1 LITQNKFKNSVNT
14 QLQYLNFL
22 IVFGLIVY
30 ISSNLQT
37 NYRYPDLIYLVV
49 LTLANFIL
57 VAVYIY
63 SISFSLRSLT
73 IFKYVLRVLSIQY
86 ICYILNIL
94 RSSNLNVVQSST
106 LLLSLILIMQA
117 ISANFDPLLYSKY
130 RIKLLDII
138 LALATIIIANS
149 ILRSNP
155 CPFIYF
161 LLTSVILITSI
172 TLFTLGKRILAYLDL
187 LIFIFFSPPNVN
199 VLIVRVLTTIAI
211 ITYIEGFVDNIV
223 SNASRSLP
231 SYTNANLIS
240 IIILIF
246 ISIIMSQL
254 IEGTTI
260 MYLIYILT
268 ITLVII
274 INKLVN

>member
-73 IFKYVLRVLSIQY
+73 IFKYMLRVLSIQY

-130 RIKLLDII
+130 KIKLLDII
-138 LALATIIIANS
+138 LALATIITANS

-172 TLFTLGKRILAYLDL
+172 TLFTLGKRILAYLVL

-199 VLIVRVLTTIAI
+199 VLLVRVLTTIAI

>member
-37 NYRYPDLIYLVV
+37 NYRYHDLIYLVV

-86 ICYILNIL
+86 ICYILNIF

-130 RIKLLDII
+130 KIKLLDII
-138 LALATIIIANS
+138 LALATIITANS

-172 TLFTLGKRILAYLDL
+172 TLFTLGKRILAYLVL
-187 LIFIFFSPPNVN
+187 LIFVFFSPPDVS
-199 VLIVRVLTTIAI
+199 VLLVRVLTTIAI
-211 ITYIEGFVDNIV
+211 ITYIEGFVDNIT

>member
-14 QLQYLNFL
+14 QLQYLNLL
-22 IVFGLIVY
+22 IVFGLILY

-172 TLFTLGKRILAYLDL
+172 TLFTLGKRILAYLVL

-199 VLIVRVLTTIAI
+199 VLLVRVLTTIAI

-268 ITLVII
+268 ITLIII

>member
-14 QLQYLNFL
+14 QLQYLNLL
-22 IVFGLIVY
+22 IVFGLILY

-57 VAVYIY
+57 VAVYTY

-130 RIKLLDII
+130 KIKLLDII

-172 TLFTLGKRILAYLDL
+172 TLFTLGKRILAYLVL

-199 VLIVRVLTTIAI
+199 VLLVRVLTTIAI

-268 ITLVII
+268 ITLIII

>member
-1 LITQNKFKNSVNT
+1 MITQNKFKNSMNT
-14 QLQYLNFL
+14 QLQYLNLL
-22 IVFGLIVY
+22 IVFGLILY

-172 TLFTLGKRILAYLDL
+172 TLFTLGKRILAYLVL

-199 VLIVRVLTTIAI
+199 VLLVRVLTTIAI

>member
-1 LITQNKFKNSVNT
+1 LITQNKFKNSMNT
-14 QLQYLNFL
+14 QLQYLNLL
-22 IVFGLIVY
+22 IVFGLILY

-172 TLFTLGKRILAYLDL
+172 TLFTLGKRILAYLVL

-199 VLIVRVLTTIAI
+199 VLLVRVLTTIAI

>member
-130 RIKLLDII
+130 KIKLLDII
-138 LALATIIIANS
+138 LALATIITANS

-172 TLFTLGKRILAYLDL
+172 TLFTLGKRILAYLVL

-199 VLIVRVLTTIAI
+199 VLLVRVLTTIAI

>member
-1 LITQNKFKNSVNT
+1 MITQNKFKNSVNT

-73 IFKYVLRVLSIQY
+73 IFKYMLRVLSIQY

-130 RIKLLDII
+130 KIKLLDII
-138 LALATIIIANS
+138 LALATIITVNS

-161 LLTSVILITSI
+161 LLTLVILITSI
-172 TLFTLGKRILAYLDL
+172 TLFTLGKRILAYLVL
-187 LIFIFFSPPNVN
+187 LIFIFFSPPDVN
-199 VLIVRVLTTIAI
+199 VLLVRVLTTIAI
-211 ITYIEGFVDNIV
+211 ITYIEGFVDNII

>member
-1 LITQNKFKNSVNT
+1 MITQNKFKNSVNT

-73 IFKYVLRVLSIQY
+73 IFKYMLRVLSIQY

-130 RIKLLDII
+130 KIKLLDII
-138 LALATIIIANS
+138 LALATIITANS

-172 TLFTLGKRILAYLDL
+172 TLFTLGKRILAYLVL

-199 VLIVRVLTTIAI
+199 VLLVRVLTTIAI

>member
-1 LITQNKFKNSVNT
+1 MITQNKFKNSVNT

-73 IFKYVLRVLSIQY
+73 IFKYMLRVLSIQY

-138 LALATIIIANS
+138 LALATIITANS

-161 LLTSVILITSI
+161 LLTLVILITSI
-172 TLFTLGKRILAYLDL
+172 TLFTLGKRILAYLVL
-187 LIFIFFSPPNVN
+187 LIFIFFSPPDVN
-199 VLIVRVLTTIAI
+199 VLLVRVLTTIAI
-211 ITYIEGFVDNIV
+211 ITYIEGFVDNII

-260 MYLIYILT
+260 MYLIYILA

>member
-1 LITQNKFKNSVNT
+1 MITQNKFKNSVNT

-73 IFKYVLRVLSIQY
+73 IFKYMLRVLSIQY

-138 LALATIIIANS
+138 LALATIITVNS

-161 LLTSVILITSI
+161 LLTLVILITSI
-172 TLFTLGKRILAYLDL
+172 TLFTLGKRILAYLVL
-187 LIFIFFSPPNVN
+187 LIFIFFSPPDVN
-199 VLIVRVLTTIAI
+199 VLLVRVLTTIAI
-211 ITYIEGFVDNIV
+211 ITYIEGFVDNII

-260 MYLIYILT
+260 MYLIYILA

>member
-1 LITQNKFKNSVNT
+1 MITQNKFKNSVNT

-73 IFKYVLRVLSIQY
+73 IFKYMLRVLSIQY

-130 RIKLLDII
+130 KIKLLDII
-138 LALATIIIANS
+138 LALATIITANS

-161 LLTSVILITSI
+161 LLTLVILITSI
-172 TLFTLGKRILAYLDL
+172 TLFTLGKRILAYLVL
-187 LIFIFFSPPNVN
+187 LIFIFFSPPDVN
-199 VLIVRVLTTIAI
+199 VLLVRVLTTIAI
-211 ITYIEGFVDNIV
+211 ITYIEGFVDNII

>member
-1 LITQNKFKNSVNT
+1 MNT

-73 IFKYVLRVLSIQY
+73 IFKYMLRVLSIQY

-130 RIKLLDII
+130 KIKLLDII
-138 LALATIIIANS
+138 LALATIITANS

-172 TLFTLGKRILAYLDL
+172 TLFTLGKRILAYLVL

-199 VLIVRVLTTIAI
+199 VLLVRVLTTIAI

>member
-1 LITQNKFKNSVNT
+1 MITQNKFKNSVNT
-14 QLQYLNFL
+14 QLQYLNLL
-22 IVFGLIVY
+22 IVFGLILY

-172 TLFTLGKRILAYLDL
+172 TLFTLGKRILAYLVL

-199 VLIVRVLTTIAI
+199 VLLVRVLTTIAI

-268 ITLVII
+268 ITLIII